1 MVNKYNEVEIT
12 EEELASL
19 EETTESPIAEVE
31 TAKPES
37 EETSEVEET
46 EEVIEAEEDDDSI
59 EIDGEK
65 YDLDTIMSWKE
76 DSANKENWQKSNTKK
91 AQDLSKWNKFVEK
104 VQKDDDFKD
113 HIKDYFYDNPEEV
126 QKLGIDSIET
136 IETDV
141 AEEDATPS
149 EIEARLQALEEIE
162 SERIQ
167 ENREAFL
174 ENQMNDLEEK
184 YPDILDQ
191 KGTMKFLE
199 YADKNSENF
208 LRNGIVDLKGA
219 FKEWSFDA
227 MQDKLSHYKKLEKN
241 KSRNSGKVITKSQK
255 GAIEEV
261 KPKQYKSFKE
271 VSMDDPEI
279 AKYFE

>member
-19 EETTESPIAEVE
+19 DETTESPIAEVE

-149 EIEARLQALEEIE
+149 EIETRLQALEEIE

-184 YPDILDQ
+184 YPDILDK

-199 YADKNSENF
+199 YADKNSDNF

-219 FKEWSFDA
+219 FKDWSFDA
-227 MQDKLSHYKKLEKN
+227 MQDKLSHYKKLENN

-255 GAIEEV
+255 VAIEEV